1 VAFGLLLVLAL
12 PLALLL
18 VLALPLALAGALR
31 LADALLFPA
40 AGLDGELD
48 AVGVGVTEA
57 EAEVLAELA
66 AAVGEGD
73 ADACGHDEMGVGAW
87 CFAAVVPA
95 VATPPSPSAFPP
107 PPAAGA
113 PAELADGWLLSTPD
127 TDEATAW
134 RSGGTEASTMPATNT
149 AQATA
154 IAGLSTATRQS
165 LGRRCPWPGPP
176 AGEAPPRPAYQRR
189 TVSARKPELAGA
201 ADPARLL
208 A

>member
-1 VAFGLLLVLAL
+1 VLAL
-12 PLALLL
+12 PLGLAGALLL
-18 VLALPLALAGALR
+18 VLALALPLGLAGAL
-31 LADALLFPA
+31 LLPA

-48 AVGVGVTEA
+48 AVGDGVTEA
-57 EAEVLAELA
+57 RAEALAELA
-66 AAVGEGD
+66 ELADADAVPGGD
-73 ADACGHDEMGVGAW
+73 ADDCGHDEIGVGAW
-87 CFAAVVPA
+87 RFAPVVRA
-95 VATPPSPSAFPP
+95 AATPPLPSACPP

-134 RSGGTEASTMPATNT
+134 RSGGTEASTTPTTNT

-154 IAGLSTATRQS
+154 MAGLSTATRQS
-165 LGRRCPWPGPP
+165 RGRRCPWPRPLP
-176 AGEAPPRPAYQRR
+176 AESPPRAAYQRR

-201 ADPARLL
+201 ADPACLL

>member
-1 VAFGLLLVLAL
+1 VLAL
-12 PLALLL
+12 PLVLLL
-18 VLALPLALAGALR
+18 VLALAGALR
-31 LADALLFPA
+31 LADELLLPA

-57 EAEVLAELA
+57 EADVLAELA
-66 AAVGEGD
+66 ELAVAVGEGD
-73 ADACGHDEMGVGAW
+73 ADACGHDEIGVGAW
-87 CFAAVVPA
+87 CFPAVVRAAV
-95 VATPPSPSAFPP
+95 TPPLPLPSAFPP

-113 PAELADGWLLSTPD
+113 PAELADGWLLSTPY

-134 RSGGTEASTMPATNT
+134 RSGGTEASTMPTTNT

-165 LGRRCPWPGPP
+165 RGRRCPWPRPP
-176 AGEAPPRPAYQRR
+176 AGEVPPRPAYQRR

-201 ADPARLL
+201 ADPACLL

>member
-1 VAFGLLLVLAL
+1 M
-12 PLALLL
+12 LALLL
-18 VLALPLALAGALR
+18 VLALPLGLAGAL
-31 LADALLFPA
+31 LLPA

-48 AVGVGVTEA
+48 AVGDGVTEA
-57 EAEVLAELA
+57 RAEALAELA
-66 AAVGEGD
+66 ELAGADAEAEAGGD
-73 ADACGHDEMGVGAW
+73 ADDCGHDEIGVGAW
-87 CFAAVVPA
+87 RFAPVVRA
-95 VATPPSPSAFPP
+95 AATPPLPSACPP

-134 RSGGTEASTMPATNT
+134 RSGGTEASTTPTTNT

-154 IAGLSTATRQS
+154 MAGLSTATRQS
-165 LGRRCPWPGPP
+165 RGRRCPWPRPLP
-176 AGEAPPRPAYQRR
+176 AESPPRAAYQRR

-201 ADPARLL
+201 ADPACLL